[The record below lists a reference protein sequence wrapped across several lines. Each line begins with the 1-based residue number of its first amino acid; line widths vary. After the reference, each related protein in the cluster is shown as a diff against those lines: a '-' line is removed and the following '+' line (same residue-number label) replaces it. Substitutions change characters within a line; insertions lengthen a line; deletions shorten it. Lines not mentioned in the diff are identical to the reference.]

1 MNVTIRQ
8 ADEKDFLAIAQFTA
22 SCKPLEPYPAH
33 LYKIMLRYCGN
44 TAFLAL
50 AEGRIVGFQM
60 GFLSQ
65 RRSGTYFLW
74 QIGVSPSM
82 QKQGIASRILRQAE
96 RCLRNSGVKRIEVTI
111 DPENVPSQK
120 LFERAGYT
128 NVSRQEGKT
137 ATVEGNIAV
146 KDYYAPGRHFMLY
159 EKML

>member
-33 LYKIMLRYCGN
+33 LYKIMLRYCGD

-50 AEGRIVGFQM
+50 TRDRIVGFQM

-65 RRSGTYFLW
+65 RHPGTYFLW

-82 QKQGIASRILRQAE
+82 QEQGIASRILSHAE
-96 RCLRNSGVKRIEVTI
+96 RCLRNLHVERIEVTI
-111 DPENVPSQK
+111 DPENLPSQK

-128 NVSRQEGKT
+128 NISQQEGET
-137 ATVEGNIAV
+137 AMVNENLAV
-146 KDYYAPGRHFMLY
+146 KDYYASGRHFMLY